1 MDRFT
6 VMRSFVAVARCE
18 SYAVAARNL
27 AISRALIS
35 RHVLDLERQVGIR
48 LLNRTTRSVTLTEP
62 GARYLAFCTR
72 ILAEIA
78 GRDALMSGV
87 SENDEGDLSVVSP
100 KWIGSLDLGIAVS
113 SFAVDHPRIHVRLE
127 LGGLS
132 ERTYSFID
140 EGYDIAFHTKNLKD
154 SSITVRRIAP
164 LHFALCAAPSYLSR
178 CGTPATPVDIAR
190 HDCLV
195 HVNDPIWHFDR
206 RSLKHHIEPQRV
218 AFSSNT
224 YLILQKA
231 AIRGMG
237 LAVLPLRSVYQE
249 IKSGRLQV
257 ILAGFP
263 LPVRPLYAAYAP
275 GRQIVQKANIFVD
288 FIADWFR
295 RHPTLTG
302 TERESPIRTSFPD
315 PDSPATRSR
324 TRR

>member
-6 VMRSFVAVARCE
+6 IMRSFVAVARCE

-27 AISRALIS
+27 TISRALIS

-72 ILAEIA
+72 ILSEIA
-78 GRDALMSGV
+78 GRDAQMSGV
-87 SENDEGDLSVVSP
+87 SENAEGDLSVVSP
-100 KWIGSLDLGIAVS
+100 KWIGSLDLGNAVS
-113 SFAVDHPRIHVRLE
+113 SFAVDNPRIHVRLE

-154 SSITVRRIAP
+154 SSIRVRKIAP

-178 CGTPATPVDIAR
+178 CGVPATPLEIAR
-190 HDCLV
+190 HECLV
-195 HVNDPIWHFDR
+195 HVSDPVWHFNQG
-206 RSLKHHIEPQRV
+206 SLRHHIEPQRV

-237 LAVLPLRSVYQE
+237 VAVLPVRSVYPE

-257 ILAGFP
+257 ILADFP

-275 GRQIVQKANIFVD
+275 GRQVGRMANTFVD
-288 FIADWFR
+288 FIAEWFR
-295 RHPTLTG
+295 RYPTLAG
-302 TERESPIRTSFPD
+302 NGRESPIRSSSQDPD
-315 PDSPATRSR
+315 PLPERSLKLR
-324 TRR
+324 